1 MRRPALLLAT
11 TLLLSGCESPSD
23 LPLGLPGSGDIQVQ
37 AYLDQNGD
45 GVRSEGDTPVA
56 GLGLQVRFW
65 NSFNPVDQGVTDAT
79 GQVTLPRV
87 GMGTMRLDPSPSFLG
102 DSLLVVQPPA
112 NPFTVR
118 ADTLVILTVGLGYPS
133 VPLAGL
139 NALPQ
144 GRRVFTSG
152 IALNGREN
160 FGDGEVHLRL
170 DTLAIR
176 ATRVDRVGVTPG
188 DSVRIVGRTRL
199 VEGRMTLDSAR
210 IFVLAGSVTLVQP
223 LDLTTGVAATARSGT
238 RDAHLVRVQEALVT
252 SARMEGTNRVL
263 TVNDG
268 SGPVEVVVRDYL
280 QLDGTL
286 LVQGSTVV
294 RGSGLLRPAPGSGG
308 SRYRVFPRGPGDLV
322 MRAAPPPPAGG

>member
-1 MRRPALLLAT
+1 MRRLVLLMATALF
-11 TLLLSGCESPSD
+11 LSGCDSPSD
-23 LPLGLPGSGDIQVQ
+23 VPVDIIGSGNIQVQ
-37 AYLDQNGD
+37 AYLDENGD
-45 GVRSEGDTPVA
+45 GVRTAIDSPVA
-56 GLGLQVRFW
+56 GLPLLVRFW
-65 NSFNPVDQGVTDAT
+65 NSLNPVDQGTTDAM
-79 GQVTLPRV
+79 GQLRLPRV
-87 GMGTMRLDPSPSFLG
+87 GVGTMRVDPSPSFLG
-102 DSLLVVQPPA
+102 DTLEIVQPPA

-118 ADTLVILTVGLGYPS
+118 PDTLVVLTVGLGYPF
-133 VPLAGL
+133 VPFDRVRS
-139 NALPQ
+139 LPE

-210 IFVLAGSVTLVQP
+210 IFVLAGSVTLVPP
-223 LDLTTGVAATARSGT
+223 LDFTTGEAATARSGT
-238 RDAHLVRVQEALVT
+238 RDAQLVRVQEALVT
-252 SARMEGTNRVL
+252 SARMEGTTRVL

-268 SGPVEVVVRDYL
+268 SGPVDLVVRDYL
-280 QLDGTL
+280 QLDATL

-294 RGSGLLRPAPGSGG
+294 RGTGLLRPAPGSGG
-308 SRYRVFPRGPGDLV
+308 SRYRVFPRGAGDLFL
-322 MRAAPPPPAGG
+322 RAAPPPPAGG